1 MRALVECLGVTQ
13 TDASKASAGPADLPD
28 EPDPARAKERFEVL
42 FEQAG
47 PDAPAAQPARHTSY
61 THLGPVAGPPEE
73 SGRNRP
79 DVGVGDRRP
88 PAVGF
93 DLDQFRTP
101 GTPAR
106 PAGATLDADH
116 RPVSMA
122 LPHRPLPRP
131 VGPLHAAGE
140 PAGMI
145 GGR

>member
-13 TDASKASAGPADLPD
+13 TDASKASAGPADLPH

-106 PAGATLDADH
+106 PAPHSTQTIARYPWRCRTAPCRDQSAH
-116 RPVSMA
+116 SMRLA
-122 LPHRPLPRP
+122 NRQ
-131 VGPLHAAGE
+131 A
-140 PAGMI
+140 
-145 GGR
+145 